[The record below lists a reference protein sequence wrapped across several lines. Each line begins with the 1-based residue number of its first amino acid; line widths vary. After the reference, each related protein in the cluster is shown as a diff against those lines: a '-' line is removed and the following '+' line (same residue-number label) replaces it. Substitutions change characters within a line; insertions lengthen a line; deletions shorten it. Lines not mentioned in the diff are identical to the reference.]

1 MSSTAKLT
9 CTFAYSHNLQHGPRW
24 ESQRGT
30 YRRQFWDC
38 LSSWILKSS
47 ATSKCHPLTSPSKSL
62 TWKMTLLF
70 RELQH
75 QLSLNAHQIG
85 VLPVQQT
92 KCAFICSMFTAMM
105 SSNVVVTLPMLSIR
119 LDWKLKKLM
128 IRFSIYQSIISLYS
142 RHTDNRFTDCHANC
156 GRLIKSQWLLLM
168 LSAKLSEVTWCRCC
182 LLLDH
187 WPW

>member
-1 MSSTAKLT
+1 MSSTAELT

-75 QLSLNAHQIG
+75 QLSLSAHQIG

-119 LDWKLKKLM
+119 LDLEIEKVDDSILDLSKYHLVVQQTHWQPVYRLSCKLWP
-128 IRFSIYQSIISLYS
+128 
-142 RHTDNRFTDCHANC
+142 AN
-156 GRLIKSQWLLLM
+156 
-168 LSAKLSEVTWCRCC
+168 
-182 LLLDH
+182 
-187 WPW
+187 